1 MNMNNDTIDVIQCLL
16 SCPMT
21 DSFECESTLQI
32 FMIRFPNDNNYHHG
46 DLVRFLFIC
55 SIVHLGPVHLL
66 LSNLQMIDHY
76 LSLPLRHF
84 LICILAQEL
93 PPSLS
98 FSFFPNT
105 WNLRAKSHS
114 NSSMWTWFHFPLSF
128 QPYLIDSIAANG
140 YIQSDPIWHY
150 WTFELVLTRTWFIVV
165 HARAIAQWLSLVV
178 VLSVQWTHTY
188 IHTYIH

>member
-98 FSFFPNT
+98 
-105 WNLRAKSHS
+105 
-114 NSSMWTWFHFPLSF
+114 LSF
-128 QPYLIDSIAANG
+128 QTLEICVPNHIVIHLCGHDFIFHCPSNLIWL
-140 YIQSDPIWHY
+140 IQLQPMGIYNRIPFDTIEHLNLYSP
-150 WTFELVLTRTWFIVV
+150 ELGSLWFM
-165 HARAIAQWLSLVV
+165 RAQLPND
-178 VLSVQWTHTY
+178 
-188 IHTYIH
+188 